1 MTHQVCFTLECRNQ
15 RISSTSALIMLSHND
30 RGISALIMG
39 DPLYIEHMA
48 LKADSSWPDKQGA
61 FIHMSMVFHGPSSC
75 QNSRRSDKKWTK
87 NNVPDIIKEMKLS
100 DYEATYRAHDPWGYE
115 KVKFVAMS
123 HVHYT
128 LTRKTPRCSVFT
140 WPRGSV
146 INTKQLTVLC
156 KFWNFKGSEFNLFQP
171 CVLLCNY
178 MQVVCLLSNH
188 LIFSFWECTKMNA

>member
-87 NNVPDIIKEMKLS
+87 NNVPNIRVLLKRWSCLTMKLLIGPMTHGVMKRS
-100 DYEATYRAHDPWGYE
+100 NLWQCP
-115 KVKFVAMS
+115 MS
-123 HVHYT
+123 T
-128 LTRKTPRCSVFT
+128 TPSQGKHRDA
-140 WPRGSV
+140 
-146 INTKQLTVLC
+146 
-156 KFWNFKGSEFNLFQP
+156 LFLHGP
-171 CVLLCNY
+171 EVPL
-178 MQVVCLLSNH
+178 
-188 LIFSFWECTKMNA
+188 